1 MVRPFTPLPPV
12 KAPICK
18 EAQKGYGIRLGTQIT
33 ILGIPFEVIDK
44 YCDNNHWYFKLLG
57 VDESGKVTI
66 LENISGHYL
75 EEKYASNK
83 E

>member
-1 MVRPFTPLPPV
+1 MVIGAPPMPPPV

-18 EAQKGYGIRLGTQIT
+18 EAAKGYGIRLSTKIT

-44 YCDNNHWYFKLLG
+44 QFEYGSWHFRLLG

-66 LENISGHYL
+66 LEKLADIT
-75 EEKYASNK
+75 
-83 E
+83 

>member
-1 MVRPFTPLPPV
+1 MVLGTPTMPPV

-33 ILGIPFEVIDK
+33 ILGIAFEVIDK
-44 YCDNNHWYFKLLG
+44 QFEYGSWHFRLLG
-57 VDESGKVTI
+57 VDDSGNITV
-66 LENISGHYL
+66 LERISGHYL